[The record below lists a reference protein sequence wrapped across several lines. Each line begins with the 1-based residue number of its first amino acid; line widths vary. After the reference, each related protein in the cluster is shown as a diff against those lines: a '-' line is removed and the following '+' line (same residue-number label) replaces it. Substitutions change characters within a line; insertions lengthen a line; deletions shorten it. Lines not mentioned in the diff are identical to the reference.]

1 MSEND
6 QKCTSCYDN
15 YYLENENCILIK
27 DKNNDNKNEKRN
39 YLNIKENENGKKNK
53 KIESYKIYL

>member
-15 YYLENENCILIK
+15 YYLENENYILIK

-39 YLNIKENENGKKNK
+39 YLNIKENENGKKIK
-53 KIESYKIYL
+53 K

>member
-1 MSEND
+1 M
-6 QKCTSCYDN
+6 
-15 YYLENENCILIK
+15 ENENCILIK